1 MNVLEEPSFRFF
13 AWLFLYDWV
22 VGVREVVSFQGDAD
36 HLTLITDMQSPLL
49 QATQPWQVP
58 SNIAQYLRAGV
69 LYVTG
74 VMIAIAGLAFVYII
88 AGRGHFE
95 GLNMLELGRVG
106 GIVWVGRPFLLLRSV
121 TAMVL
126 QNSGSLSHF
135 ATVHDPWYKTL
146 LAANEVTWLITIVN
160 DILLVATGPYAAHYV
175 VLNGVLVW
183 IVAAVVS
190 IWAPVTA
197 TLSVNLTCE
206 VEAVDYQVLCTAGT
220 IAIGHLG
227 RMALLMGLVLVAHG
241 ICYVVVRSYHL
252 RASAT
257 GVTSLFLTSGA
268 KYLFTQ
274 SPWMHNNVYYMDRA
288 SAALVGLLT
297 LRLGAEMVVFD
308 IKLWRVFLLPMP
320 PKTSLPQALVVATPL
335 RDDALR

>member
-1 MNVLEEPSFRFF
+1 MVVLST
-13 AWLFLYDWV
+13 A
-22 VGVREVVSFQGDAD
+22 
-36 HLTLITDMQSPLL
+36 TLQL
-49 QATQPWQVP
+49 QT
-58 SNIAQYLRAGV
+58 
-69 LYVTG
+69 
-74 VMIAIAGLAFVYII
+74 
-88 AGRGHFE
+88 
-95 GLNMLELGRVG
+95 
-106 GIVWVGRPFLLLRSV
+106 
-121 TAMVL
+121 
-126 QNSGSLSHF
+126 SGSLSHF
-135 ATVHDPWYKTL
+135 ATVRDPWYKTL

-183 IVAAVVS
+183 IVAAVIS

-197 TLSVNLTCE
+197 TLSVNLTCQ

-227 RMALLMGLVLVAHG
+227 RMALLMGLVLVSHG
-241 ICYVVVRSYHL
+241 ICYVVVRSYHP
-252 RASAT
+252 RSAT

-274 SPWMHNNVYYMDRA
+274 SPWMHNNVYYVDRA
-288 SAALVGLLT
+288 SAALDGLLT
-297 LRLGAEMVVFD
+297 LRLGAEMVIFD

-335 RDDALR
+335 RDDALL